1 MAKANRNILKEPF
14 TNEGIMKFV
23 EELKKL
29 EKSYF
34 ERLVGLT
41 FKKAQDMVP
50 SRSGKLK
57 DSGTLSDTAN
67 YRTGEAFSITYNT
80 PYAYSLHEGAGM
92 SQEELEASGQYPY
105 KAYNEGYYRQGK
117 WVGPP
122 KKSSK
127 VKNKPQDGY
136 KLYDKYYKP
145 VKINGGWRSIDQ
157 TTVNYEGANWVQKSW
172 ENVLSGEDSLAQK
185 ILPKTLKI
193 KKLETD

>member
-1 MAKANRNILKEPF
+1 MPKANRNILNEPF
-14 TNEGIMKFV
+14 TNAGLRKFV

-29 EKSYF
+29 ETSYF
-34 ERLVGLT
+34 KRLVSRT
-41 FKKAQDMVP
+41 FKKAQNVVP
-50 SRSGKLK
+50 SSSGQLK
-57 DSGTLSDTAN
+57 DSGTVSDTAN

-80 PYAYSLHEGAGM
+80 PYAYSLHESAGM
-92 SQEELEASGQYPY
+92 SQEALEASGQYPY
-105 KAYNEGYYRQGK
+105 KAYNEGYYRQGF

-127 VKNKPQDGY
+127 TGQPQDGY

-145 VKINGGWRSIDQ
+145 VKINGGWRSINQ
-157 TTVNYEGANWVQKSW
+157 ATVSYEGANWVQKSW
-172 ENVLSGEDSLAQK
+172 EDVLSGEDSLAQK